1 MSQKSLISKLSRR
14 ERQIMDVVY
23 KRGVVCAA
31 DMVSELPDKPS
42 YSTVRKLMSILESKG
57 YLYHEREANNRYIY
71 HPVIPAAEARESALA
86 HLLDTFFKGSAGR
99 AAIALL
105 KKSEA
110 DISEEEKSKI
120 VSLIKESER
129 KGR

>member
-1 MSQKSLISKLSRR
+1 MPKKSLVSELSRR
-14 ERQIMDVVY
+14 ERQIMDAVY
-23 KRGVVCAA
+23 KREAA
-31 DMVSELPDKPS
+31 YASDIVSQLPDKPS
-42 YSTVRKLMSILESKG
+42 YSTVRKLMSILEAKG
-57 YLYHEREANNRYIY
+57 YLYHEREKNNRYLY
-71 HPVIPAAEARESALA
+71 HPVIPATEASESALT

-110 DISEEEKSKI
+110 EISEEEKRKI
-120 VSLIKESER
+120 ISLIKESER

>member
-1 MSQKSLISKLSRR
+1 MPQKSLISELSRR
-14 ERQIMDVVY
+14 ERQIMDIVY
-23 KRGVVCAA
+23 KRGAVCAINII
-31 DMVSELPDKPS
+31 SELPGKPS
-42 YSTVRKLMSILESKG
+42 YSTVRKLMSILETKG
-57 YLYHEREANNRYIY
+57 YLYHERERNNRYLY
-71 HPVIPAAEARESALA
+71 HPVIPAAEARASALA

-110 DISEEEKSKI
+110 DISEEEKRKI
-120 VSLIKESER
+120 ISLIKESER

>member
-1 MSQKSLISKLSRR
+1 MSKKSLISELSRR
-14 ERQIMDVVY
+14 ERQIMDIVY
-23 KRGVVCAA
+23 KRGAVCAINII
-31 DMVSELPDKPS
+31 SELPGKPS
-42 YSTVRKLMSILESKG
+42 YSTVRKLMSILEGKG
-57 YLYHEREANNRYIY
+57 YLYHEREANNRYLY
-71 HPVIPAAEARESALA
+71 HPVIPATEARESALA

-110 DISEEEKSKI
+110 DISEKEKSKI
-120 VSLIKESER
+120 VSLIEASER

>member
-23 KRGVVCAA
+23 KRGAACAA
-31 DMVSELPDKPS
+31 DIVSELPDKPS

-57 YLYHEREANNRYIY
+57 YLYHEREENNRYLY
-71 HPVIPAAEARESALA
+71 HPVIPEAEARESALA
-86 HLLDTFFKGSAGR
+86 HVLDTFFKGSAGR

-105 KKSEA
+105 KKSES
-110 DISEEEKSKI
+110 DISEEEKKKI
-120 VSLIKESER
+120 VSLIEASKR

>member
-1 MSQKSLISKLSRR
+1 MPQKSLTSELSRR

-23 KRGVVCAA
+23 KRGAACAA
-31 DMVSELPDKPS
+31 DIVSELPDKPS
-42 YSTVRKLMSILESKG
+42 YSTVRKLMSILEGKG
-57 YLYHEREANNRYIY
+57 YLYHEREENNRYLY

-86 HLLDTFFKGSAGR
+86 NVLDTFFKGSAGR

-110 DISEEEKSKI
+110 NISEEEKRKI
-120 VSLIKESER
+120 ISLIEAYKR